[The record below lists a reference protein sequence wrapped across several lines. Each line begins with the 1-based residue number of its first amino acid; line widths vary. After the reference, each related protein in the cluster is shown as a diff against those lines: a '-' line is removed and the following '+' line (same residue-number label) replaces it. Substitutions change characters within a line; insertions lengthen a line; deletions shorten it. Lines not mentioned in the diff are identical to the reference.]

1 MPLAVLAPIAD
12 RDSRSHTFAREQ
24 PNALNNTLDHWP
36 IGRPVPHLSAPAN
49 IGHAVTPHASALKNP
64 RIYNSVGDAAS
75 MRHWLLN
82 QMRLAAG

>member
-1 MPLAVLAPIAD
+1 
-12 RDSRSHTFAREQ
+12 
-24 PNALNNTLDHWP
+24 
-36 IGRPVPHLSAPAN
+36 
-49 IGHAVTPHASALKNP
+49 LKNP